1 MNNLNK
7 KDISLT
13 YNFNNRVYSNEKT
26 DNQKYIK
33 TISFLT
39 KKNYYIEYDFLIKK
53 FKTKNI
59 FATNEINFVVI
70 DKTLFI
76 NKEYS
81 TFKKTISVEHNKN
94 FQKIDYYEID
104 FRNSLN
110 IKEFINFLNDIER
123 IHSNLIFL

>member
-13 YNFNNRVYSNEKT
+13 YNFNNRIYSIEKT

-33 TISFLT
+33 TISYLI
-39 KKNYYIEYDFLIKK
+39 KNNYYIEYNFLIKK
-53 FKTKNI
+53 FKPKNI
-59 FATNEINFVVI
+59 FATNEINFVVK
-70 DKTLFI
+70 DKILFI
-76 NKEYS
+76 NKEDA

-104 FRNSLN
+104 FRKSLN

-123 IHSNLIFL
+123 IHRNLIFL